1 MRLIVYDNRD
11 NYTAIVHH
19 SQNHQGMPTTNLAIN
34 GVDAESEI
42 AILQVKSTLAES
54 ITARAHI
61 RSRVGDCSCFSMFGV
76 DVKNLDEID
85 LLLSEIEKELA
96 TLDARRAKLLAQ
108 VAELRQE
115 KASLLGVHETQASL
129 DRIPSLTN
137 QSSQEDKITLFRSL
151 FRGREDIYPK
161 RFESLKTG
169 KAGYQPACRNEW
181 GRGIC
186 EKPKIRCEDCAN
198 RAFLPVTNE
207 IVRNHL
213 LGMDPQDRSG
223 RDFTIGVYPMLLD
236 ETCWFL
242 AADFDKATWQED
254 TRAFL
259 ETCKL
264 FNVPAALEK
273 SRSGNGGHIWIF
285 FSEPLPAVLA
295 RKMGTFLLTQTLE
308 RRPEIGLD
316 SYDRFFPSQDT
327 LPRGGFGNLI
337 ALPLQ
342 KKPRENGK
350 SLFLDENLVA
360 YQDQW
365 AFLSSIRRMS
375 RREVEN
381 IVDEAEKRNAILGI
395 RIPITDENDD
405 QPWVAP
411 PSRQR
416 KEQPVIGPLPEQ
428 IELVLGNQIYIP
440 KADLTPSLRNRLIRL
455 AAFQNPEFYQAQAMR
470 LSTFDKPR
478 IISCCEDFPKHLGLP
493 RGCLEELLELL
504 KSLNVKVTLTDQR
517 FVGIAIEV
525 QFNGVLRAEQQQAAD
540 ALLQHETGVLA
551 ASTAF
556 GKTVVAAY
564 LIAQRKVNTL
574 VIVHRRQLLDQWVQ
588 ALSQFL
594 GLDPKEIGQ
603 IGGGKHK
610 ATGRIDVAMVQSLYR
625 KGVVN
630 DIDGEYG
637 YLIVD
642 ECHHISAVSF
652 EQVVRQ
658 SKAKFVTGLSATVV
672 RKDGHHPIIF
682 MQCGP
687 VRYRVSDRM
696 QAEQRPFD
704 HKVIIRST
712 NFRMPPHLQDIT
724 MQPIQD
730 VYALLAVDDERNQLI
745 IEDVIAAVQAQ
756 RAPVVLTERREH
768 LDSLAHLL
776 SQRIHASRVIVMAG
790 GMGKKQRKQLMEKI
804 ASIPADQP
812 RVIVATGRYLGEGFD
827 DARLDTLFLALPIS
841 WRGTLTQYAGRLHR
855 LNANKKEVIIY
866 DYVDFQVPVL
876 AKMYA
881 RRRTGYKAIG
891 YEIVTSENKN
901 QTSQLALANL

>member
-1 MRLIVYDNRD
+1 MKSL
-11 NYTAIVHH
+11 
-19 SQNHQGMPTTNLAIN
+19 
-34 GVDAESEI
+34 EEI
-42 AILQVKSTLAES
+42 DQLLAE
-54 ITARAHI
+54 
-61 RSRVGDCSCFSMFGV
+61 
-76 DVKNLDEID
+76 L
-85 LLLSEIEKELA
+85 EKELV
-96 TLDARRAKLLAQ
+96 TLDVRKSELLTHIAK
-108 VAELRQE
+108 LRQE
-115 KASLLGVHETQASL
+115 KAQLFGAHEVES
-129 DRIPSLTN
+129 PSNKLPPTSN
-137 QSSQEDKITLFRSL
+137 QSPQEEKIVLFRSL
-151 FRGREDIYPK
+151 FRGREDVYPR

-181 GRGIC
+181 VRGIC
-186 EKPKIRCEDCAN
+186 EKPRIRCEDCAH

-207 IVRNHL
+207 VVRNHL
-213 LGMDPQDRSG
+213 LGIDPQDRSG

-254 TRAFL
+254 TKAFL
-259 ETCKL
+259 ENCKL
-264 FNVPAALEK
+264 YSVPAALER

-285 FSEPLPAVLA
+285 FSEPIPAVLA
-295 RKMGTFLLTQTLE
+295 RKMGTLLLTQTLE

-342 KKPRENGK
+342 KKPRENGN
-350 SLFLDENLVA
+350 SLFLDENAVPHP
-360 YQDQW
+360 DQW
-365 AFLSSIRRMS
+365 AFLSVIRRMS
-375 RREVEN
+375 RHEVES
-381 IVDEAEKRNAILGI
+381 IVDKAEKRDAILGI
-395 RIPITDENDD
+395 RIPVTDENDD

-411 PSRQR
+411 PSRQH
-416 KEQPVIGPLPEQ
+416 KEQPIIGPLPGQ
-428 IELVLGNQIYIP
+428 VDLVLGNQIYIP

-478 IISCCEDFPKHLGLP
+478 IISCCEEFPKHLGLP
-493 RGCLEELLELL
+493 RGCLEELLDLF
-504 KSLNVKVTLTDQR
+504 KSLNVKVTLTDER
-517 FVGIAIEV
+517 FAGAPLEFVFHGT
-525 QFNGVLRAEQQQAAD
+525 LRPEQQRAVA
-540 ALLQHETGVLA
+540 ALLKHETGVLA

-556 GKTVVAAY
+556 GKTVIAAY
-564 LIAQRKVNTL
+564 LIAQRQVNTL
-574 VIVHRRQLLDQWVQ
+574 VIVHRQQLLDQWIQ

-594 GLDPKEIGQ
+594 GLEPNEIGQ

-610 ATGRIDVAMVQSLYR
+610 PSKKIDVAMVQSLYQ
-625 KGVVN
+625 KGTVN
-630 DIDGEYG
+630 DMVGEYG
-637 YLIVD
+637 HLIVD

-687 VRYRVSDRM
+687 VRYRVSDQA

-704 HKVIIRST
+704 HKVVVRPT
-712 NFRMPPHLQDIT
+712 NFRMPPHLQDLT

-730 VYALLAVDDERNQLI
+730 VYAMLAANNERNQLI
-745 IEDVIAAVQAQ
+745 VGDVVAAAQAK
-756 RAPVVLTERREH
+756 RSPVVLTERREH
-768 LDSLAHLL
+768 LDTLAHLL
-776 SQRIHASRVIVMAG
+776 SQRLKNVIVMSG
-790 GMGKKQRKQLMEKI
+790 GMGKKQRKQLVDKI
-804 ASIPADQP
+804 ASVPEDEP
-812 RVIVATGRYLGEGFD
+812 RVILATGRYLGEGFD
-827 DARLDTLFLALPIS
+827 DERLDTLFLALPIS

-855 LNANKKEVIIY
+855 LNATKKEVIMY

-891 YEIVTSENKN
+891 YEIVTPEGHSPATQLMLEN
-901 QTSQLALANL
+901 L

>member
-1 MRLIVYDNRD
+1 M
-11 NYTAIVHH
+11 
-19 SQNHQGMPTTNLAIN
+19 
-34 GVDAESEI
+34 
-42 AILQVKSTLAES
+42 KS
-54 ITARAHI
+54 
-61 RSRVGDCSCFSMFGV
+61 
-76 DVKNLDEID
+76 LDEID
-85 LLLSEIEKELA
+85 HSLAEIENELA
-96 TLDARRAKLLAQ
+96 TLDARRAKLLTQ
-108 VAELRQE
+108 VVELRQE
-115 KASLLGVHETQASL
+115 KASLLGAHETQPSL
-129 DRIPSLTN
+129 DRIPSVTN
-137 QSSQEDKITLFRSL
+137 QSSQEDKIALFRSL
-151 FRGREDIYPK
+151 FRGREDVYPR
-161 RFESLKTG
+161 RFESLRTG

-181 GRGIC
+181 VRAVC

-198 RAFLPVTNE
+198 RAFLSVTNE
-207 IVRNHL
+207 VVRNHL
-213 LGMDPQDRSG
+213 LGMDPQDKSG

-254 TRAFL
+254 TKTFL

-264 FNVPAALEK
+264 FNVPATLER

-285 FSEPLPAVLA
+285 LSEPIPAVLA
-295 RKMGTFLLTQTLE
+295 HKMGTFLLTQTLE

-327 LPRGGFGNLI
+327 LPSGGFGNLI

-342 KKPRENGK
+342 KKPRENGN
-350 SLFLDENLVA
+350 SLFLDENVA
-360 YQDQW
+360 PHPDQW
-365 AFLSSIRRMS
+365 AFLSSIRRMN

-381 IVDEAEKRNAILGI
+381 LVDEAERRNAILGI
-395 RIPITDENDD
+395 RIPVTDENDD

-440 KADLTPSLRNRLIRL
+440 MADLTPSLRNRLIRL

-470 LSTFDKPR
+470 LSTFGKPR
-478 IISCCEDFPKHLGLP
+478 IISCCEDFSKHLGLP
-493 RGCLEELLELL
+493 RGCLDELLDLF
-504 KSLNVKVTLTDQR
+504 KSLKVKVALTDQR
-517 FVGIAIEV
+517 FAGTPLE
-525 QFNGVLRAEQQQAAD
+525 FKFHGTLRPEQQQAANT
-540 ALLQHETGVLA
+540 LLQHDTGVLA

-574 VIVHRRQLLDQWVQ
+574 VIVHRRQLLDQWIE

-594 GLDPKEIGQ
+594 GLDPKAIGQ

-610 ATGRIDVAMVQSLYR
+610 ATGRINVAMVQSLYQ
-625 KGVVN
+625 KGAVN
-630 DIDGEYG
+630 DIVGEYG
-637 YLIVD
+637 HLIVD

-658 SKAKFVTGLSATVV
+658 SKAKFVTGLSATAV

-687 VRYRVSDRM
+687 VRYRVSDRA

-704 HKVIIRST
+704 HKVVVRPT
-712 NFRMPPHLQDIT
+712 NFRLPPHLQDIA

-730 VYALLAVDDERNQLI
+730 VYALLAVDDERNRLI
-745 IEDVIAAVQAQ
+745 VEDVVAAVQAK
-756 RAPVVLTERREH
+756 RTPVVLTERREH
-768 LDSLAHLL
+768 LDTLARLL
-776 SQRIHASRVIVMAG
+776 SQRIDASRVIVMAG
-790 GMGKKQRKQLMEKI
+790 GMGKKQRKQLADKI
-804 ASIPADQP
+804 ADISEDEP

-855 LNANKKEVIIY
+855 SNATKKEVIIY

-876 AKMYA
+876 AKMYG

-891 YEIVTSENKN
+891 YEIITPEKPYPS
-901 QTSQLALANL
+901 TQLKLGNL

>member
-1 MRLIVYDNRD
+1 M
-11 NYTAIVHH
+11 
-19 SQNHQGMPTTNLAIN
+19 
-34 GVDAESEI
+34 
-42 AILQVKSTLAES
+42 KS
-54 ITARAHI
+54 
-61 RSRVGDCSCFSMFGV
+61 
-76 DVKNLDEID
+76 LDEID
-85 LLLSEIEKELA
+85 QSLAEIEKELA
-96 TLDARRAKLLAQ
+96 TLDGRRAKLLTQ
-108 VAELRQE
+108 VAELRQG
-115 KASLLGVHETQASL
+115 KASLLGAYETQASL
-129 DRIPSLTN
+129 DKSPSVSN
-137 QSSQEDKITLFRSL
+137 QSSQEEKIALFRGL
-151 FRGREDIYPK
+151 FRGREDVYPR
-161 RFESLKTG
+161 RFERVRTG
-169 KAGYQPACRNEW
+169 KVGYQPVCRNEW
-181 GRGIC
+181 VRAVC
-186 EKPKIRCEDCAN
+186 EKPKIHCEDCAN
-198 RAFLPVTNE
+198 RAFLPVNNGV
-207 IVRNHL
+207 VRNHL
-213 LGMDPQDRSG
+213 LGIDPQDKSR

-242 AADFDKATWQED
+242 AADFDKATWQDD
-254 TRAFL
+254 TKTFL

-264 FNVPAALEK
+264 FDVPAALER

-285 FSEPLPAVLA
+285 FSEPILAVLA
-295 RKMGTFLLTQTLE
+295 RKIGTFLLTQTLE

-342 KKPRENGK
+342 KNPRENGN
-350 SLFLDENLVA
+350 SLFLDAHLVPYA
-360 YQDQW
+360 DQW

-381 IVDEAEKRNAILGI
+381 LVDEAEKRIAILGI
-395 RIPITDENDD
+395 RVPVTEENDD

-428 IELVLGNQIYIP
+428 IELVFGNQIYIP
-440 KADLTPSLRNRLIRL
+440 KADLTPSLRNRLVRL

-470 LSTFDKPR
+470 LSTFGKPR
-478 IISCCEDFPKHLGLP
+478 IISCCEDFSKHLGLP
-493 RGCLEELLELL
+493 RGCLDESLDLF
-504 KSLNVKVTLTDQR
+504 KSLKVKVTLTDQR
-517 FVGIAIEV
+517 FVGTPLDFEFHGI
-525 QFNGVLRAEQQQAAD
+525 LRPEQQQAAN

-564 LIAQRKVNTL
+564 LIAQRKANTL
-574 VIVHRRQLLDQWVQ
+574 VIVHRRQLLDQWIK
-588 ALSQFL
+588 ALSRFL

-603 IGGGKHK
+603 IGGGKHNG
-610 ATGRIDVAMVQSLYR
+610 TGRIDVAMVQSLYQ
-625 KGVVN
+625 KGTVN
-630 DIDGEYG
+630 DIVGEYG
-637 YLIVD
+637 HLIVD

-687 VRYRVSDRM
+687 VRYRVSDRA

-704 HKVIIRST
+704 HKVIVRPT
-712 NFRMPPHLQDIT
+712 NFRLPLHLQDIA

-730 VYALLAVDDERNQLI
+730 VYALLATDEERNRLI
-745 IEDVIAAVQAQ
+745 VEDVVAAVQA
-756 RAPVVLTERREH
+756 RRTPVVLTERREH
-768 LDSLAHLL
+768 LETLAHLL
-776 SQRIHASRVIVMAG
+776 SQHIQNVFVMAG
-790 GMGKKQRKQLMEKI
+790 GMGKKQRKQLADKI
-804 ASIPADQP
+804 ASISEDEP

-827 DARLDTLFLALPIS
+827 DERLDTLFLALPIS

-855 LNANKKEVIIY
+855 LNATKKEVTIY
-866 DYVDFQVPVL
+866 DYVDFYVPVL

-881 RRRTGYKAIG
+881 RRRAGYKAIG
-891 YEIVTSENKN
+891 YEIVASENKN
-901 QTSQLALANL
+901 QASQLALENL

>member
-1 MRLIVYDNRD
+1 
-11 NYTAIVHH
+11 
-19 SQNHQGMPTTNLAIN
+19 
-34 GVDAESEI
+34 
-42 AILQVKSTLAES
+42 VKSS
-54 ITARAHI
+54 
-61 RSRVGDCSCFSMFGV
+61 
-76 DVKNLDEID
+76 DEID
-85 LLLSEIEKELA
+85 HLLAEIEKELA
-96 TLDARRAKLLAQ
+96 TLNVRRSELLTQIAK
-108 VAELRQE
+108 LRQE
-115 KASLLGVHETQASL
+115 KAQLLGTHETHASP
-129 DRIPSLTN
+129 DEFPGVTN
-137 QSSQEDKITLFRSL
+137 QSSQEDKIALFRRL
-151 FRGREDIYPK
+151 FRGREDVYPR

-181 GRGIC
+181 VRGIC
-186 EKPKIRCEDCAN
+186 KKPRIRCEDCNN
-198 RAFLPVTNE
+198 RAFIPVTNDV
-207 IVRNHL
+207 VRNHL
-213 LGMDPQDRSG
+213 LGMDPQDKSG
-223 RDFTIGVYPMLLD
+223 RDFTIGVYPLLLD

-242 AADFDKATWQED
+242 ATDFDKTTWQED
-254 TRAFL
+254 TKAFL

-264 FNVPAALEK
+264 FNVPAALER

-285 FSEPLPAVLA
+285 FSEPISAVLA

-308 RRPEIGLD
+308 RRPEVGLD

-342 KKPRENGK
+342 KKPRESGN
-350 SLFLDENLVA
+350 SLFLDENLFPHP
-360 YQDQW
+360 DQW

-375 RREVEN
+375 RREVED

-395 RIPITDENDD
+395 RIPVTDENDD

-411 PSRQR
+411 PSKHR
-416 KEQPVIGPLPEQ
+416 KEPPVIGPLPEQ
-428 IELVLGNQIYIP
+428 IKLVLGNQIYIP

-493 RGCLEELLELL
+493 RGCLDELLTLF
-504 KSLNVKVTLTDQR
+504 KSLNVKVALTDRR
-517 FVGIAIEV
+517 FTGAPLELD
-525 QFNGVLRAEQQQAAD
+525 FHGTLRPEQQQAAD
-540 ALLQHETGVLA
+540 ALLQRDTGVLA

-564 LIAQRKVNTL
+564 LIAQRQMNTL
-574 VIVHRRQLLDQWVQ
+574 VIVHRRQLLDQWIET
-588 ALSQFL
+588 LSQFL

-610 ATGRIDVAMVQSLYR
+610 TTGKIDVAMVQSLYQ
-625 KGVVN
+625 KGAVDDMV
-630 DIDGEYG
+630 GEYG
-637 YLIVD
+637 QLIVD

-687 VRYRVSDRM
+687 VRYRVTDRA

-704 HKVIIRST
+704 HKVIVRPT
-712 NFRMPPHLQDIT
+712 NFRMPSHLQGLA

-730 VYALLAVDDERNQLI
+730 VYAMLTADAERNRLI
-745 IEDVIAAVQAQ
+745 VEDVVAAVQAK
-756 RAPVVLTERREH
+756 RTPVVLTERREH
-768 LDSLAHLL
+768 LETLDHLL
-776 SQRIHASRVIVMAG
+776 SQRIPNVFVMAG
-790 GMGKKQRKQLMEKI
+790 GMGKKQRKQLLDKI
-804 ASIPADQP
+804 ASVPEDEP
-812 RVIVATGRYLGEGFD
+812 RVILATGRYLGEGFD
-827 DARLDTLFLALPIS
+827 DERLDTLFLALPIS

-855 LNANKKEVIIY
+855 LSATKKEVIIY
-866 DYVDFQVPVL
+866 DYVDFQVQVL
-876 AKMYA
+876 SKMYG
-881 RRRTGYKAIG
+881 RRRAGYKAIG
-891 YEIVTSENKN
+891 YEMVTSE
-901 QTSQLALANL
+901 SQSPATQLKLENL